1 VGLTIE
7 VVGQAAKR
15 GIIPRQPTP
24 DRLLA
29 DAQEWIGREHGQ
41 AVRWMRRDRTPAAY
55 VELAVDL
62 HPAAGPVTIA
72 ADATGRVLAS
82 ADVAAVGPGYHTFV
96 ARLFE
101 RLGANLGIVWLEDA
115 GAERPSDVVA
125 GDHARGQARYQLLE
139 REDVERAHLT
149 GLGQSLG
156 RVLELRRGGETG
168 IQIGLRPGTRFSSD
182 GAIVTPLGPRDDD
195 WLDRAARD
203 AKIARD
209 IRPWWVDAMDA
220 RYHLHRALCIMWTEI
235 RWRPPTDDA
244 EVATFDEAL
253 RHLRRALPMDPSLPY
268 PWREW
273 QEMISLRGVSD
284 PIEHRVTPRAEQ
296 ADASQAP
303 VGYRRRPVTVVQEGW
318 RLEVPGDFSER
329 RTAEEWRGR
338 DRGRAVT
345 LAGGAIGT
353 EQDPMPAETF
363 LARVAAG
370 LGDSVLTH
378 RDGELL
384 GTARIGTDAS
394 SGIEV
399 AVLEGYAAVPGRGAA
414 IRIVFDE
421 ATDWQW
427 AVKLWRSL
435 RPA

>member
-1 VGLTIE
+1 VGLTIRI
-7 VVGQAAKR
+7 VGQAAKR

-24 DRLLA
+24 DRLLT
-29 DAQEWIGREHGQ
+29 DVQEWIGHEHGQ
-41 AVRWMRRDRTPAAY
+41 AVRAMRREQTPAGDIA
-55 VELAVDL
+55 LTIDL
-62 HPAAGPVTIA
+62 HPAAEPVTIT

-96 ARLFE
+96 ARLLE
-101 RLGANLGIVWLEDA
+101 RLGATVGIAWLEDQQ
-115 GAERPSDVVA
+115 AEPAADVVA
-125 GDHARGQARYQLLE
+125 GDRAPGHASEQLLE

-156 RVLELRRGGETG
+156 HALKLRRGGETG
-168 IQIGLRPGTRFSSD
+168 VHVGLREGTRFSSD
-182 GAIVTPLGPRDDD
+182 GAILTPLGPRDDD

-203 AKIARD
+203 ARIARD

-244 EVATFDEAL
+244 EVAAFDEAL

-273 QEMISLRGVSD
+273 QELISLRGVSD
-284 PIEHRVTPRAEQ
+284 PIEHRVTPRAGQ
-296 ADASQAP
+296 ADASSTP

-318 RLEVPGDFSER
+318 ALEVPGDFSER
-329 RTAEEWRGR
+329 RTSEEWRGR
-338 DRGRAVT
+338 DRGRSVT

-353 EQDPMPAETF
+353 ERDPMSPERF
-363 LARVAAG
+363 LAKVAAG

-378 RDGELL
+378 REGEIL
-384 GTARIGTDAS
+384 GTARLGTDTS

-399 AVLEGYAAVPGRGAA
+399 AVLDGYAAVPGRGAA

-427 AVKLWRSL
+427 AVNLWRSL

>member
-7 VVGQAAKR
+7 VAGQATKR

-29 DAQEWIGREHGQ
+29 DAQEWIDREHGQ
-41 AVRWMRRDRTPAAY
+41 AVRSMRRDRTPAGAI
-55 VELAVDL
+55 ELTVDL
-62 HPAAGPVTIA
+62 HPAAEPVTIA
-72 ADATGRVLAS
+72 ADAAGRVRAW
-82 ADVAAVGPGYHTFV
+82 AEVTAVGPGYHTFI
-96 ARLFE
+96 ARLLE
-101 RLGANLGIVWLEDA
+101 RLGATLGIVWLEDP
-115 GAERPSDVVA
+115 GAARPADMVA
-125 GDHARGQARYQLLE
+125 GERARGQAREQLLE
-139 REDVERAHLT
+139 RGDVERAHLES
-149 GLGQSLG
+149 LGQLLG
-156 RVLELRRGGETG
+156 RVLELRRAGDTG
-168 IQIGLRPGTRFSSD
+168 IHVGLRPGTRFSSD

-203 AKIARD
+203 ARVARD
-209 IRPWWVDAMDA
+209 IRPWWLDAMDA
-220 RYHLHRALCIMWTEI
+220 QYHLQRSLCIMWTEI

-273 QEMISLRGVSD
+273 QELISLRGVSD
-284 PIEHRVTPRAEQ
+284 PIEHRVTPRA
-296 ADASQAP
+296 ASAGASP
-303 VGYRRRPVTVVQEGW
+303 TPIGYRRRPITVVQEGW
-318 RLEVPGDFSER
+318 SLEVPGDFSEH
-329 RTAEEWRGR
+329 RTSEEWRGR

-345 LAGGAIGT
+345 LAGGVIGT
-353 EQDPMPAETF
+353 ERDPMPPETF
-363 LARVAAG
+363 LAEIAPS
-370 LGDSVLTH
+370 LGDSVLNH

-427 AVKLWRSL
+427 AVNLWRSL